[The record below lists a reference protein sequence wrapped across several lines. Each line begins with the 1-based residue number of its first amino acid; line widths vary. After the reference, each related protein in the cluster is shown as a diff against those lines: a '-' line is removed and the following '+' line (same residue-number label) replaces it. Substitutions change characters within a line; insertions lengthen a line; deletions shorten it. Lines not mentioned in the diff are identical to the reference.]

1 MRCAAWLLWTALP
14 LMGLDESA
22 LNGAYHYRYLQV
34 RQADAGGALAV
45 SQALGTLLFDGRGG
59 YTEGA
64 QRRGYMVDERGV
76 VTMPAPG
83 GDYAIE
89 ARVSSDTGVL
99 LGAGTENSGIHDL
112 LVAVRTSVA
121 PSVPRGVYH
130 AVVLLLPSNRPD
142 AAVSAQASF
151 DIGEAQLQMSGD
163 GTGNLT
169 LPLSTD
175 LPTRSYN
182 VAASGDGL
190 VLIGSPRS
198 GRGLLVAVAASEA
211 APSGVYW
218 TMAMALEGG
227 RVGAGIG
234 SMRVEGG
241 RRLRLAQRW
250 NSGGRAYDYV
260 GVRPIGA
267 SGFGAGTLVAA
278 TTAAEEPALM
288 LAVRVPSITG
298 SGLFVHPQEVR
309 HAALDGPVGAP
320 IAPGALAAT
329 GGSGF
334 TASPAVAAGVPLPLM
349 LAGTRL
355 EIGGQAAGLL
365 AVSESLIQWVTP
377 SALRAGE
384 EKIVVRNGAATS
396 MPVRTRIAA
405 ASPGIFSEA
414 GTGAAVATHADFR
427 RITAESPAQVGETVV
442 LFGTGL
448 GLARPAVSVW
458 IGGRPAEVHYSGP
471 TGLPGLDQVNVRIPL
486 GAATGEAIPVTVSD
500 GESLSD
506 TVTIAVVQ

>member
-34 RQADAGGALAV
+34 RQAEAGGTLAV
-45 SQALGTLLFDGRGG
+45 TQAQGTLLFDGRGG

-64 QRRGYMVDERGV
+64 RRRGYMVDERGV
-76 VTMPAPG
+76 VTMSAPG
-83 GDYAIE
+83 SDYAIA
-89 ARVSSDTGVL
+89 ARVSTETGVVV
-99 LGAGTENSGIHDL
+99 GSGTENSGIHDL

-121 PSVPRGVYH
+121 PSAPRGVYH
-130 AVVLLLPSNRPD
+130 AVVLLLPSNRAD

-151 DIGEAQLQMSGD
+151 DAGEVQLQMSGD

-169 LPLSTD
+169 LPLSTN

-182 VAASGDGL
+182 LAASGDGL

-218 TMAMALEGG
+218 TVAMAVEGG
-227 RVGAGIG
+227 RVSAGMG

-260 GVRPIGA
+260 GVRPMGA
-267 SGFGAGTLVAA
+267 SGFGTGTVVAA
-278 TTAAEEPALM
+278 TTAAEEPAITF
-288 LAVRVPSITG
+288 AVRVPSIAG
-298 SGLFVHPQEVR
+298 SGLFAHPQEVR

-320 IAPGALAAT
+320 LAPGALATIGGT
-329 GGSGF
+329 GL
-334 TASPAVAAGVPLPLM
+334 TASPAVAAAVPLPVM
-349 LAGTRL
+349 LGGTRL
-355 EIGGQAAGLL
+355 DIGGQAAGLHS
-365 AVSESLIQWVTP
+365 VSENLIQWVTP
-377 SALRAGE
+377 SGLRAGE
-384 EKIVVRNGAATS
+384 EKIVVRNGAAIS
-396 MPVRTRIAA
+396 MPVRARIAA
-405 ASPGIFSEA
+405 ASPGIFSEP
-414 GTGAAVATHADFR
+414 GTGVAVATHADFR

-448 GLARPAVSVW
+448 GRGRPAVSVW
-458 IGGRPAEVHYSGP
+458 IGGRPAEVYYSGP
-471 TGLPGLDQVNVRIPL
+471 AGLPGLDQVNVRIPL
-486 GAATGEAIPVTVSD
+486 GASTGEAIPITVSD

-506 TVTIAVVQ
+506 TVTIAVAQ